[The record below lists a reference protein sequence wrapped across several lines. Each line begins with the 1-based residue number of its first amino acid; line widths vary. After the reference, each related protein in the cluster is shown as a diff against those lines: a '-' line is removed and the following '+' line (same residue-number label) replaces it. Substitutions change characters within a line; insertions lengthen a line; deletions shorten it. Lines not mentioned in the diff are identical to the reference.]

1 MPELKGGRPRHRGH
15 FGLPEEELGH
25 SNHSVGVA
33 VGSVG
38 RLLSLFFSFYTESRP
53 SVCVNHFPSLGQVP
67 HPQWEPVAFALLK
80 W

>member
-1 MPELKGGRPRHRGH
+1 MPDLKGGRPRHRGH

-25 SNHSVGVA
+25 SSHSVGVA

-38 RLLSLFFSFYTESRP
+38 RLLSLFFSFYTESLVFV
-53 SVCVNHFPSLGQVP
+53 SIISLPWVRFLIHSGSQF
-67 HPQWEPVAFALLK
+67 AFALLK